1 MFKKIVKM
9 MLFVLVV
16 SVFCNASGQVSYA
29 RKGGNKPNAQV
40 THIENGEK
48 SDLPE
53 KWKPNS
59 ELKEFN
65 EDGGLKKIRKY
76 GPDGRAVQDIDYEH
90 GGPNHKFP
98 HTHDWDWSAGDNNP
112 NREDGVPLPGA
123 KKLPPKK
130 NNKKAGKGQ
139 KGARGQKSGR
149 GQTEKIDPS
158 KLSDTA
164 KITAALGTA
173 GTIAYFIIS
182 EGSRIVFPIRNLIP
196 VL

>member
-1 MFKKIVKM
+1 

-16 SVFCNASGQVSYA
+16 GAFCNAGGQVSYA
-29 RKGGNKPNAQV
+29 RKGRNKPNVEV
-40 THIENGEK
+40 TQKGNGEK
-48 SDLPE
+48 SKLPE

-98 HTHDWDWSAGDNNP
+98 HTHDWDWSTGDNNP
-112 NREDGVPLPGA
+112 KRGDDVPLPGA
-123 KKLPPKK
+123 KKLPLKK
-130 NNKKAGKGQ
+130 NNKKGEKAQ

-149 GQTEKIDPS
+149 NQKEKIDLS
-158 KLSDTA
+158 KVTDVA
-164 KITAALGTA
+164 KITATLGTA

-182 EGSRIVFPIRNLIP
+182 EGSRIIFPPRNLIP
-196 VL
+196 VP

>member
-1 MFKKIVKM
+1 
-9 MLFVLVV
+9 MLFVFVV
-16 SVFCNASGQVSYA
+16 CAFCSVSGQISYA
-29 RKGGNKPNAQV
+29 RKGRNTPNVQV
-40 THIENGEK
+40 TQKGNGGNSK
-48 SDLPE
+48 LPE

-76 GPDGRAVQDIDYEH
+76 GPDGRAIQDIDYEH
-90 GGPNHKFP
+90 GGSNHKFP
-98 HTHDWDWSAGDNNP
+98 HTHDWDWSGGDNNP

-123 KKLPPKK
+123 KELPPKQK
-130 NNKKAGKGQ
+130 NKTGEKGQ

-149 GQTEKIDPS
+149 GKKNKIDIS
-158 KLSDTA
+158 KIKNAA
-164 KITAALGTA
+164 KITATLGTA

-196 VL
+196 VP